1 MDFTFTPHALEQMQK
16 RSIPLQ
22 TVLTVLDTPEQTIPV
37 EHDRS
42 AYQSK
47 VQMSDGEYL
56 LQLIVEPDGTVVT
69 IYLTSRIEKYWSEES

>member
-22 TVLTVLDTPEQTIPV
+22 VVLTVLDEPEQIVPTKN
-37 EHDRS
+37 ERS

-56 LQLIVEPDGTVVT
+56 LRLIVEPDGTVVT
-69 IYLTSRIEKYWSEES
+69 IYLTSKIEKYWSES